1 MRKSL
6 PAILLL
12 ALVCCLLPLYALA
25 GDSSVSGYAWI
36 DEGSGVYA
44 AGASPYQYAQV
55 SLYRLE
61 EDGSESLS
69 ASAACDRTGFYEFTE
84 LGPGQYRLRV
94 QIAQNDTFIQPQE
107 GGSVLLPAVGNSSFS
122 LPFTLE
128 EEQAFDGAHIGVT
141 RTSCYIKAIAFEDLN
156 QNGGRSTNEP
166 FMRDVP
172 VTIYY
177 EAGGELIEIATATTD
192 KNGEAL
198 FLHISPGT
206 YRIAATLPA
215 PYIFG
220 PMGEKI
226 SLWYNCIVPA
236 DSSHSMTPAV
246 TVVRG
251 DSLGIGIGAVSTGS
265 LRGFLWNDSNMNGLR
280 ESVLEGG
287 FAGATVRL
295 TNEAAGVDR
304 EIVTG
309 ADGAYRFDRLLAG
322 EYLLSVTLPENSMF
336 SLPGGDSLL
345 TQGYSFSDA
354 CIVNVESMLDG
365 TVQAVGVM
373 PVTSLSVRVYN
384 DLNANGAQDEGEP
397 PFAGAALEVS
407 SGDTV
412 VASAVSDGEG
422 VARIPV
428 LRGGDVDVRLTLPD
442 GQIFTVEGADSD
454 FTAPAGTG
462 DLTIPVSV
470 AHGGETVLRAGVTQ
484 PASVSGVL
492 FDDRNLNGILDGGET
507 GLEGFTVQAVN
518 TAGAVVAQTVTGA
531 DGSYAFGN
539 LLPASHTVRF
549 QLVEAYVCSDYSESG
564 APQENHVVSQTAEY
578 GETAPYLLTPGQ
590 SLAGIS
596 AAIFRSA
603 TISGQVL
610 LETGVASLPAEGG
623 MQGVRVRLLDEYG
636 TEVNDTTV
644 TYTDENGSFYL
655 KGALP
660 GTYLL
665 EYSLPQNAA
674 FVHPITGDESF
685 VTDSFTVQVADDL
698 VRSPLYAIHTGSLSG
713 VVYLDENLNGRYDSG
728 ESVVPGAAIQL
739 LNTDLDMTYET
750 ASLDNGQYILDYL
763 RPGAYT
769 MRAILP
775 DGLCF
780 AFDASS
786 PLAPQVETAAEA
798 AFGIGVGEEMFRR
811 NIAAGKAASLTGTI
825 YFDADNDG
833 GRNPIDNGA
842 AGVTVSLMS
851 VDGPQSYSVQTD
863 ENGVFRLDA
872 MVPGSYDMRV
882 TLAGDCIPAKGNSA
896 VLSQGFWTS
905 RLFIDN
911 SEEKQLDYGILRYAS
926 VSGHIW
932 SLDGTLTGVAGRS
945 VTLFTPDS
953 SLPLATAESDE
964 YGAFTFRQLLPGSY
978 RVSCDLPDESYNY
991 AREAD
996 AALRPASLPGSEPDF
1011 PVGYDGYFTLPM
1023 GADLLACDI
1032 GIGAMGELGDTAWL
1046 DLDGN
1051 GLQDSGEPCIP
1062 GIAIQLFQYGEL
1074 AAEGVTDSTGHYLF
1088 TDLYPGAYIVR
1099 VTMPKEL
1106 RATVRRA
1113 DFPLLASV
1121 LQETD
1126 ALIAEAVGVI
1136 VPSADRN
1143 LNCDFGFTL
1152 REEGV
1157 YPQNMEQLAAIDWS
1171 FGGQRK

>member
-1 MRKSL
+1 MRKLL
-6 PAILLL
+6 PAMLFLS
-12 ALVCCLLPLYALA
+12 LVCCLLPLCALA
-25 GDSSVSGYAWI
+25 GTAEISGYAWI
-36 DEGSGVYA
+36 DGGSGVYA
-44 AGASPYQYAQV
+44 ADASPYTYAQI
-55 SLYRLE
+55 SLYRLA
-61 EDGSESLS
+61 EDGSESPIS
-69 ASAACDRTGFYEFTE
+69 TVSVNAKGFYQFAE
-84 LGPGQYRLRV
+84 LDAGQYRLQV
-94 QIAQNDTFIQPQE
+94 KIAQSDTFIQPRE
-107 GGSVLLPAVGNSSFS
+107 GGSVLLPAVGSSSFS
-122 LPFTLE
+122 RPFALE
-128 EEQAFDGAHIGVT
+128 EGQALDSAHIGVT
-141 RTSCYIKAIAFEDLN
+141 RSSSYIKAVAFEDLN

-166 FMRDVP
+166 AMRGVP
-172 VTIYY
+172 VTVYY
-177 EAGGELIEIATATTD
+177 EIGGELVEIASQTTD

-198 FLHISPGT
+198 FMHISPGS

-220 PMGEKI
+220 PMGDKI
-226 SLWYNCIVPA
+226 SQWYNSIVPA
-236 DSSHSMTPAV
+236 DSSHSMTPTV
-246 TVVRG
+246 TVYRG

-265 LRGFLWNDSNMNGLR
+265 LRGLIWTDSNMNGLR
-280 ESVLEGG
+280 ESVMESG

-304 EIVTG
+304 EFVTG
-309 ADGAYRFDRLLAG
+309 PDGVYSFDKLLAG
-322 EYLLSVTLPENSMF
+322 QYLLSITLPENGMF
-336 SLPGGDSLL
+336 TLPGGDSLL
-345 TQGYSFSDA
+345 TQGYSLSDG
-354 CIVNVESMLDG
+354 CIVQVESMLVG
-365 TVQAVGVM
+365 AVQAVGVM

-397 PFAGAALEVS
+397 PFAGAALEVLS
-407 SGDTV
+407 EETV
-412 VASAVSDGEG
+412 VASAVSDAEG
-422 VARIPV
+422 IARVPV
-428 LRGGDVDVRLTLPD
+428 LRGGDVDVRLMLPD
-442 GQIFTVEGADSD
+442 GQIFTVEGRDSD
-454 FTAPAGTG
+454 FTAPLGTS
-462 DLTIPVSV
+462 DLTIPVLV
-470 AHGGETVLRAGVTQ
+470 PHGEETVLSAGVTQ
-484 PASVSGVL
+484 PAAVSGML
-492 FDDRNLNGILDGGET
+492 FGDRNLSGILDEGEM
-507 GLEGFTVQAVN
+507 GLEGFKVQAVN
-518 TAGAVVAQTVTGA
+518 AAGAVVAQAVTAA
-531 DGSYAFGN
+531 DGRYAFSN

-549 QLVEAYVCSDYSESG
+549 HLVDAYVCSEYSESG
-564 APQENHVVSQTAEY
+564 AAQENQVVSQTAEY

-590 SLAGIS
+590 RLEGVSAG
-596 AAIFRSA
+596 IFRSA

-610 LETGVASLPAEGG
+610 LDTGISSLPVTGG
-623 MQGVRVRLLDEYG
+623 MQGVRVRLLDEFG
-636 TEVNDTTV
+636 AEVSDTTV
-644 TYTDENGSFYL
+644 AYTDENGSFYL

-660 GTYLL
+660 GDYLL
-665 EYSLPQNAA
+665 EYALPENAA

-685 VTDSFTVQVADDL
+685 VTDLFTVQVADDL

-713 VVYLDENLNGRYDSG
+713 VVYLDENLNGRYDDG
-728 ESVVPGAAIQL
+728 ESMVSGAAIQL

-769 MRAILP
+769 MRMVLP

-786 PLAPQVETAAEA
+786 PLPPQVEHTAEA

-811 NIAAGKAASLTGTI
+811 NVAAGKAAALRGTI

-833 GRNPIDNGA
+833 VRNPIDAGA
-842 AGVTVSLMS
+842 AGLTVSLKS
-851 VDGPQSYSVQTD
+851 VDGPQSYSVLTD
-863 ENGVFRLDA
+863 ENGVFQLDA
-872 MVPGSYDMRV
+872 MVPGGYDMRV

-911 SEEKQLDYGILRYAS
+911 SEEKQMTYGILRYAS
-926 VSGHIW
+926 VSGHVW
-932 SLDGTLTGVAGRS
+932 SLDGTLTGVAGRT
-945 VTLFTPDS
+945 VMLFTPDS
-953 SLPLATAESDE
+953 TLPLATAASDE
-964 YGAFTFRQLLPGSY
+964 YGAFTFQQLLPGSY
-978 RVSCDLPDESYNY
+978 RVTCDLPDESYNY

-996 AALRPASLPGSEPDF
+996 AALRPAALPGGEPDF
-1011 PVGYDGYFTLPM
+1011 PVGFDGYFTLPM
-1023 GADLLACDI
+1023 GEDLLACDI

-1106 RATVRRA
+1106 RATVHRA
-1113 DFPLLASV
+1113 DFPLLASA

-1157 YPQNMEQLAAIDWS
+1157 YPQNMEQLATIDWS